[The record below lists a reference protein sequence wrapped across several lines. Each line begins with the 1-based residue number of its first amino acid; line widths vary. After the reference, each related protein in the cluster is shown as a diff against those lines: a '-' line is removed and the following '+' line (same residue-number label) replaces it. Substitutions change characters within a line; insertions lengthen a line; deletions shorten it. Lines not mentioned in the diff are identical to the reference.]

1 MTSLGSIRWILLALL
16 GLAVAAG
23 VSVAASQL
31 VSQRIGLAA
40 EPPSAGK
47 DLAPPKHDAGQGGGD
62 AGRQTPTNRTT
73 DPVTTTTTTTT
84 TLSTAPSSSTPT
96 TTTPVQPP
104 PSTSS
109 PTGSQGGGTQ
119 GEPPDD

>member
-40 EPPSAGK
+40 EPVSAGK
-47 DLAPPKHDAGQGGGD
+47 DLAPPKHDSGQGGGD
-62 AGRQTPTNRTT
+62 ASRHTSTSRTT
-73 DPVTTTTTTTT
+73 APVTTTTTTTT
-84 TLSTAPSSSTPT
+84 VPSSAPT
-96 TTTPVQPP
+96 TTTPVPVP
-104 PSTSS
+104 PSSTSPS
-109 PTGSQGGGTQ
+109 TGSQGGATGR
-119 GEPPDD
+119 EPPDD

>member
-1 MTSLGSIRWILLALL
+1 MGRLGDAHEPSGWGCPSGRVLRPGRGDGGRWLPWKAMTSLGSIRWILLALL

-47 DLAPPKHDAGQGGGD
+47 DLAPPKHESGRHGGGQR
-62 AGRQTPTNRTT
+62 A
-73 DPVTTTTTTTT
+73 
-84 TLSTAPSSSTPT
+84 
-96 TTTPVQPP
+96 
-104 PSTSS
+104 
-109 PTGSQGGGTQ
+109 GGT
-119 GEPPDD
+119 GHHTST

>member
-40 EPPSAGK
+40 EPVSAGK
-47 DLAPPKHDAGQGGGD
+47 ELAPPKHDSRSGRG
-62 AGRQTPTNRTT
+62 GRQPPHLDQQDHCPGHDHDHDHDLDRAVVCA
-73 DPVTTTTTTTT
+73 DDHHARPGAVVLDFAVDG
-84 TLSTAPSSSTPT
+84 LSGRRDRARAA
-96 TTTPVQPP
+96 
-104 PSTSS
+104 
-109 PTGSQGGGTQ
+109 
-119 GEPPDD
+119 

>member
-40 EPPSAGK
+40 QPPSAGK
-47 DLAPPKHDAGQGGGD
+47 DLAPPKHDSGQGGGV
-62 AGRQTPTNRTT
+62 R
-73 DPVTTTTTTTT
+73 
-84 TLSTAPSSSTPT
+84 
-96 TTTPVQPP
+96 QPP
-104 PSTSS
+104 HLDQQNHRP
-109 PTGSQGGGTQ
+109 GHDHDHDHDRAVVCA
-119 GEPPDD
+119 DDHHARPGAAVLDFAVDGLSGRRDRARAA

>member
-40 EPPSAGK
+40 EPVSAGK
-47 DLAPPKHDAGQGGGD
+47 DLAPPKHDSGQGGGD
-62 AGRQTPTNRTT
+62 ASRHTSTSRTT
-73 DPVTTTTTTTT
+73 APVTTTTTTTT
-84 TLSTAPSSSTPT
+84 VPSSAPT
-96 TTTPVQPP
+96 TTTPVPAPP
-104 PSTSS
+104 SSISPSTSS
-109 PTGSQGGGTQ
+109 QGGATGR
-119 GEPPDD
+119 EPPDD

>member
-40 EPPSAGK
+40 EPVSAGK
-47 DLAPPKHDAGQGGGD
+47 DLAPPRHDSGQGGGD
-62 AGRQTPTNRTT
+62 ASRHTSTSRTT
-73 DPVTTTTTTTT
+73 APVTTTTTTTT
-84 TLSTAPSSSTPT
+84 STVPSSAPT
-96 TTTPVQPP
+96 TTTPVPAP
-104 PSTSS
+104 SSTSPS
-109 PTGSQGGGTQ
+109 TGSQGGGT
-119 GEPPDD
+119 GREPPDD

>member
-1 MTSLGSIRWILLALL
+1 MTSLGRIRWILLALV

-40 EPPSAGK
+40 EPVSAGK
-47 DLAPPKHDAGQGGGD
+47 DLAPPKHDSVQGRKD
-62 AGRQTPTNRTT
+62 AARHTSTSTT
-73 DPVTTTTTTTT
+73 AAPHTTTTTTTV
-84 TLSTAPSSSTPT
+84 STVPSSTPT
-96 TTTPVQPP
+96 TTTPTAPP
-104 PSTSS
+104 PASTSPS
-109 PTGSQGGGTQ
+109 TGSQGGGTK

>member
-1 MTSLGSIRWILLALL
+1 MTSLGSIRWIVLALL

-40 EPPSAGK
+40 EPPSAGRE
-47 DLAPPKHDAGQGGGD
+47 LAPPQHESASGSRAGNGD
-62 AGRQTPTNRTT
+62 ATHPTATSTSTT
-73 DPVTTTTTTTT
+73 TVPGTTTTVTPTT
-84 TLSTAPSSSTPT
+84 PPSSTPSST
-96 TTTPVQPP
+96 TAAP

-109 PTGSQGGGTQ
+109 QGGSER
-119 GEPPDD
+119 EPPDD

>member
-40 EPPSAGK
+40 EPVSAGK
-47 DLAPPKHDAGQGGGD
+47 DLAPPKHDSGQGGGD
-62 AGRQTPTNRTT
+62 ASRHTSTSRTT
-73 DPVTTTTTTTT
+73 APVTTTTTTTT
-84 TLSTAPSSSTPT
+84 STVPSSAPT
-96 TTTPVQPP
+96 TTTPVPAP
-104 PSTSS
+104 PSSTSPS
-109 PTGSQGGGTQ
+109 TGSQGGATGR
-119 GEPPDD
+119 EPPDD